1 MRRLRL
7 PRRDVESTIRSPTVA
22 KTNSILSGN
31 ELRSELRSGSR
42 QQVFESESDRFPFFT
57 VELRA
62 ACEQPHTPFL
72 RYAAE
77 TAGRIN
83 YCTSFRSCLLRKR
96 RTGKIYIIMYC
107 IIASL
112 VDHEISPPTLHIAT
126 VPKGRIQTKY
136 HNKLVLCNQSL
147 DPTNLTEERVRSR
160 EVSMIKS

>member
-7 PRRDVESTIRSPTVA
+7 PRLDVESTMRSPTVA

-31 ELRSELRSGSR
+31 ELRSGSR
-42 QQVFESESDRFPFFT
+42 QQAFESESDRFLCFT
-57 VELRA
+57 VEIRV

-77 TAGRIN
+77 TAGRID

-96 RTGKIYIIMYC
+96 KTGKICTYYVLYHSIVGRSRNAAC
-107 IIASL
+107 NTSH
-112 VDHEISPPTLHIAT
+112 DIAT

-136 HNKLVLCNQSL
+136 HNKLVYI
-147 DPTNLTEERVRSR
+147 T
-160 EVSMIKS
+160 KKA